1 MRKVYLAASLVALT
15 SLSGVGVAAAQ
26 TYPSSTI
33 QMMVPFSPGTGPDI
47 IARTLG
53 DKMSER
59 LKQPV
64 VVINRTGAGGVIGAS
79 QIARA
84 APDGYNILVAANGLM
99 IAAHLNKISYQPVDD
114 FAPISLAATGKLL
127 LVANPK
133 TNINSVADLIARAKA
148 EPGKLNYASSGIGT
162 PHHMA
167 MELFKHVT
175 GTNLTHVPYKG
186 VAGALSDV
194 IAGHAD
200 VMFVPIHVAMPQV
213 EAGKL
218 KALAVGSATRSQTA
232 PNIPTLTELG
242 HKVDVDVWIAYM
254 APAGTPANVIETLN
268 KDIHQSLADPE
279 IRKALERQ
287 GLQAA
292 PSSPEQLRALM
303 QQDYR
308 TWGEVIEKNKI
319 VAQ

>member
-1 MRKVYLAASLVALT
+1 MKKLLMAASVGAM
-15 SLSGVGVAAAQ
+15 SVFGVSVTAAQ

-33 QMMVPFSPGTGPDI
+33 QLMVPFSPGTGPDI

-53 DKMSER
+53 EKMSER

-64 VVINRTGAGGVIGAS
+64 VVINRTGAGGVIGAT

-133 TNINSVADLIARAKA
+133 TNINSVADLISRAK
-148 EPGKLNYASSGIGT
+148 EQPGKLNYASSGIGT

-175 GTNLTHVPYKG
+175 GSDLTHVPYKG

-213 EAGKL
+213 EANNL

-232 PNIPTLTELG
+232 PNIPTLIELG

-254 APAGTPANVIETLN
+254 APAGTPANVIETLRAE
-268 KDIHQSLADPE
+268 IHRLLADPE
-279 IRKALERQ
+279 IRTVLERQ
-287 GLQAA
+287 GLQASS
-292 PSSPEQLRALM
+292 SSPEQLRTLM
-303 QQDYR
+303 RQDYKI
-308 TWGEVIEKNKI
+308 WGEVIEKNKI
-319 VAQ
+319 VGQ